1 MRLEKKEDDYG
12 VNFYLNSTTMGSIN
26 AYTYQNASIM
36 ESLKILKDFS
46 NDENNKENLLYEQI
60 QKIKTILNF
69 ITGGSSF
76 ASLSQEESKEE
87 VLSNVSKYLSCFA
100 LSSTYDEVGDNNKN
114 NPELY
119 YPVENTIRI
128 DLDLEKIA
136 GICGVF
142 TVVLDFSSEVDKENA
157 LFGIGIENLK
167 IGDNYSNIK
176 AYVMD
181 ENNLT
186 ISDFKVNEFNDK
198 NRFIDLRDLPTL
210 VKMGIKTCEASE
222 YHISGT
228 FSLNAIPLATSI
240 TGFQDRN
247 LNISVFI
254 KVRDEKD
261 ENGLRLVDCI
271 VNTQLNDFTAKWDDE
286 SSVTWHK
293 TNSIG
298 WGYYTYDAYRQKISN
313 TFYIHRDEVY
323 VKKIKYTEKESYQS
337 VNAPKVSWKICNYSK
352 KSGWNFDH
360 YDIEYYKT
368 SPTNMSNDILYVL
381 FVDILDNIDAFNYI
395 GKQASTSIDVKLLD
409 SIQGLKINN
418 KNNLNASIKMTLFK
432 VVNVNLTVD
441 MNFDPNYKL
450 SNIKLSG
457 NLKALGIEAASFSL
471 EAINNDLL
479 VESNGKTNVTNEINH
494 LDGFINFF
502 KNNEHTKNL
511 GIRDGHND
519 NTNVYKVTISDGNDG
534 IFFNGQYF

>member
-12 VNFYLNSTTMGSIN
+12 VNFYFNSTTMGSIN

-100 LSSTYDEVGDNNKN
+100 LSGTYDEVGNNNKN

-228 FSLNAIPLATSI
+228 FSLNAISLATSI

-271 VNTQLNDFTAKWDDE
+271 VNTQLNDFTAKRDDE

-298 WGYYTYDAYRQKISN
+298 WGYYTYNAYRQKISN

-337 VNAPKVSWKICNYSK
+337 VNAPKVSWKSCYYSK

-368 SPTNMSNDILYVL
+368 SPTNMTNDILYVL

-418 KNNLNASIKMTLFK
+418 KNNFNASIKMTLFK

-519 NTNVYKVTISDGNDG
+519 NVNVYKVTISDGNDG
-534 IFFNGQYF
+534 IFFNGEYF

>member
-12 VNFYLNSTTMGSIN
+12 VNFYFNSTTMGSIN

-100 LSSTYDEVGDNNKN
+100 LSSTYDKVGDNNKS

-228 FSLNAIPLATSI
+228 FSLNAISLATSI

-247 LNISVFI
+247 LKISVFI

-261 ENGLRLVDCI
+261 ENGLRLVDCV
-271 VNTQLNDFTAKWDDE
+271 VNTQLNDFTVKWDDE
-286 SSVTWHK
+286 NSVTWHPTK
-293 TNSIG
+293 FG

-337 VNAPKVSWKICNYSK
+337 VNAPKVSWKSCHYSK

-368 SPTNMSNDILYVL
+368 SQTNMTNDILYVL

-471 EAINNDLL
+471 EAINNDLI

-519 NTNVYKVTISDGNDG
+519 NTNVYRVTISDGNDG
-534 IFFNGQYF
+534 IFFNGEYF